1 MNKRDYKNQ
10 LGIQLHEDGLLRC
23 HGRMVHAELPPDA
36 VYPILLPKRS
46 HFTSLLIKKYHQ
58 KLFHSGVSHTLAQ
71 LRNEY
76 WIPQGRAE
84 VKKAI
89 HDCGIC
95 KRFQGGPF
103 KLPSMSPWP
112 RKKEAKSAPFTYTG
126 LDYFGP
132 LYIQAESSKEKVWV
146 CLFTCVTVR
155 AIHLE
160 LVKDLT
166 AEQFLL
172 ALRRFIARR
181 GKPTQIILDNAPQF
195 KLVKTAIDKAWKE
208 TISHHEV
215 QSYTANQGTE
225 WNFIVEL
232 APWMGGFYER
242 LVGTVKGALKKSI
255 GKICLTEKK
264 LETFLAEVEAVINS
278 RPLVYVGEDFLNL
291 NPKSGIPVIEIHNS
305 HDPDYGKKSSTDKL
319 LEIWGKGQQHLNSL
333 WRVWK
338 DDYLLNLRE
347 RRQTHVKSPRIQA
360 AEELKVGSIVLLKED
375 LPRGVWKMAKIT
387 ELISSNDGKIRAAK
401 VLLPTKKVLNRPLNL
416 LYPLECDSGRE
427 IEMMQDGEQLKESE
441 EIISNTLR
449 PTRAAAIRAREQM
462 QRLLSPEIGT
472 FSWLG
477 SVAEFLRRTGN

>member
-1 MNKRDYKNQ
+1 
-10 LGIQLHEDGLLRC
+10 
-23 HGRMVHAELPPDA
+23 
-36 VYPILLPKRS
+36 
-46 HFTSLLIKKYHQ
+46 
-58 KLFHSGVSHTLAQ
+58 
-71 LRNEY
+71 
-76 WIPQGRAE
+76 
-84 VKKAI
+84 
-89 HDCGIC
+89 
-95 KRFQGGPF
+95 
-103 KLPSMSPWP
+103 MSPWP
-112 RKKEAKSAPFTYTG
+112 RKKVAQSAPFTYTG

-132 LYIQAESSKEKVWV
+132 LYIQGESSKEKVWV

-160 LVKDLT
+160 LVKDMT

-195 KLVKTAIDKAWKE
+195 KLAKTAIDKAWKE

-215 QSYTANQGTE
+215 QSYTANQGIE

-264 LETFLAEVEAVINS
+264 LETFLAEAEAVINS
-278 RPLVYVGEDFLNL
+278 RPLVYVGEDFGSGFSLTPADFLGL
-291 NPKSGIPVIEIHNS
+291 NPKSGIPVIEIHGP
-305 HDPDYGKKSSTDKL
+305 HDPEYGKNSSTDKL
-319 LEIWGKGQQHLNSL
+319 VEIWGKGQQHLNSL
-333 WRVWK
+333 WKVWK

-347 RRQTHVKSPRIQA
+347 RRQTHVKGPRIHE
-360 AEELKVGSIVLLKED
+360 AEEPKVGSIVLSKED

-416 LYPLECDSGRE
+416 LYPLE
-427 IEMMQDGEQLKESE
+427 
-441 EIISNTLR
+441 
-449 PTRAAAIRAREQM
+449 
-462 QRLLSPEIGT
+462 
-472 FSWLG
+472 
-477 SVAEFLRRTGN
+477 